1 MAKNPETYVIAIF
14 AIHHSVR
21 GGAKNPGLGETA
33 RHTAE
38 ILRSRAQIE
47 TVLAG
52 SERLSIPPGKTA
64 LEPELVSSRRRYWTT
79 IDPFML
85 AWNSQK

>member
-21 GGAKNPGLGETA
+21 GGAKNLGLGETA

-38 ILRSRAQIE
+38 ILRSQARI
-47 TVLAG
+47 
-52 SERLSIPPGKTA
+52 
-64 LEPELVSSRRRYWTT
+64 
-79 IDPFML
+79 
-85 AWNSQK
+85 